1 MEEEVMML
9 KKGEKTALITTFAKL
24 FLALGKAAVSLLSG
38 SLVLMTDALHSG
50 VDVIPI
56 FASWFGLKISQK
68 EPDEKFPYGYYKAE
82 SIATLFIS
90 VFILYAAVELAL
102 EGYSNL
108 FTIPEVSYTVIA
120 SSAAVVSI
128 IVSGWVSRFQKS
140 IGEEINSQALIVNSK
155 ESLMDVFSSIVV
167 LIAIVLS
174 YYRVPYVTGVVT
186 IAISIL
192 IFKVGLESVKDSS
205 YALMDVSPSKE
216 IEKKIVEII
225 DGISGVEGFEDLKL
239 RKAGPFIFGECV
251 VKIRKFVDVERAHE
265 ISDNLEEK
273 IKDEIEQI
281 EYFTLHIE
289 PRESKKK
296 KIAIPVDNKQG
307 LRSEISDHF
316 GRANYFALVSIDE
329 KEIEDVELKENEFK
343 EKKVRAGLAVSHF
356 IAGEKIDIL
365 VTKQIG
371 EISFHVLRDHL
382 VDVYKAEGQRVQEI
396 VDSFVDDKLERLDE
410 PTRQKD

>member
-90 VFILYAAVELAL
+90 LFILYAAVELAL

-216 IEKKIVEII
+216 IEKKVVEII

-296 KIAIPVDNKQG
+296 KIAIPVDDKQG

>member
-216 IEKKIVEII
+216 IEKKVVEII

-296 KIAIPVDNKQG
+296 KIAIPVDDKQG

>member
-296 KIAIPVDNKQG
+296 KIAIPVDDKQG